1 MKMNE
6 WPPEPKLKE
15 MVQIEEKSKV
25 SADFINAYQ
34 FPLGILNLVLSGH
47 FDIKEQDDIDEIL
60 HSFQMIKD
68 KGLKTYAERFPAS
81 EFQNPVNESNELIV
95 GEIDKRITAV
105 KEIFEHDW
113 TIEDIE
119 NKRDLLIE
127 AQNKMN
133 EITLII
139 RNGIPYQEIKM

>member
-25 SADFINAYQ
+25 SADFINEYT
-34 FPLGILNLVLSGH
+34 FPRSFLDLLLSGN

-95 GEIDKRITAV
+95 EEIDKRMV
-105 KEIFEHDW
+105 FLKEVFDKEW

-119 NKRDLLIE
+119 NKHDELVE

>member
-1 MKMNE
+1 
-6 WPPEPKLKE
+6 
-15 MVQIEEKSKV
+15 VQIEEKSKV
-25 SADFINAYQ
+25 SADFINEYT
-34 FPLGILNLVLSGH
+34 FPRSFLDLLLSGN

-95 GEIDKRITAV
+95 EEIDKRMV
-105 KEIFEHDW
+105 FLKEVFDKEW

-119 NKRDLLIE
+119 NKHDELVE

>member
-1 MKMNE
+1 MNE

-25 SADFINAYQ
+25 SADFINEYT
-34 FPLGILNLVLSGH
+34 FPRSFLDLLLSGN

-95 GEIDKRITAV
+95 EEIDKRMV
-105 KEIFEHDW
+105 FLKEVFDKEW

-119 NKRDLLIE
+119 NKHDELVE